1 MTWIGTAQNMTG
13 LNLSWNTNHPLFSS
27 PDHTLDISFN
37 ITGPILTKLGQKSPW
52 LDFLKIVTEL
62 SANLQIG
69 LSLLK
74 IEISTFDISETVGPN
89 LGKLG

>member
-1 MTWIGTAQNMTG
+1 MTWIGTAQNMTR

-37 ITGPILTKLGQKSPW
+37 INGPIW
-52 LDFLKIVTEL
+52 LDFLNILTDVST
-62 SANLQIG
+62 NLQIG

-74 IEISTFDISETVGPN
+74 IVISTFDISETIGPN